1 MLRKVAGLSALA
13 VGTSGV
19 ASAADCA
26 SYPQWESGATYNGG
40 NRVVH
45 DGALWEAEWWTR
57 GREPAVSKNVWTK
70 VGDCSGSG
78 GGGNGNQAPTAAFTT
93 SSATVTPNESV
104 TFDAAGSSDADG
116 SITSYEWAFGDGA
129 TATGQTVSHA
139 YASSGNY
146 TVTLTVT
153 DDAGASASSSST
165 VTVETAGGGGG
176 SEPTGKTVFAP
187 YGHMTTQPGTS
198 LVDHAKQAGNDAVTA
213 AFVLSD
219 GNGNAAW
226 DGAPD
231 MLVGEAGM
239 KSEIQAYQDTG
250 GTVIISFGGAVGT
263 PIAQSITSVGAIK
276 AEYQTVIDTYG
287 VTHLDFDVESVN
299 EAAVD
304 RRNQA
309 LAELQKTNPDLK
321 VSYTLRARTTGLTSH
336 GTYIVENAKSHGV
349 DLEFVNVMTMNYG
362 WVAPTASTVK
372 DTANGTHDD
381 LMSIF
386 PGLSSAAAW
395 SMVGITPMIGVNN
408 AGGTHHLDD
417 AREVASFVQKKGI
430 GLVSFWSLDRDNG
443 GCADG
448 SVSATCSGISQNP
461 YAFSGI
467 YNGVSK

>member
-1 MLRKVAGLSALA
+1 M
-13 VGTSGV
+13 
-19 ASAADCA
+19 ASAADC
-26 SYPQWESGATYNGG
+26 SSHPQWESETTYNGG
-40 NRVVH
+40 NKVVH

-70 VGDCSGSG
+70 VGDCGSG
-78 GGGNGNQAPTAAFTT
+78 GGDGGNTAPSATFTT
-93 SSATVTPNESV
+93 SSATVTPDESV
-104 TFDAAGSSDADG
+104 TFDASGSSDTDG
-116 SITSYEWAFGDGA
+116 SIASYEWAFGDGA
-129 TATGQTVSHA
+129 TATGQTVPHA
-139 YASSGNY
+139 YASSGSY

-153 DDAGASASSSST
+153 DDDGASASSSKT
-165 VTVETAGGGGG
+165 VSVEASGGGGG
-176 SEPTGKTVFAP
+176 SEPTGDTVFAP

-198 LVDHAKQAGNDAVTA
+198 LVDHAQQAGNDAVTA

-239 KSEIQAYQDTG
+239 QSEIQAYQDTG

-263 PIAQSITSVGAIK
+263 MIAQDTTDVGAIK
-276 AEYQTVIDTYG
+276 SAYQHVIDTYG
-287 VTHLDFDVESVN
+287 VTHLDFDIESVS
-299 EAAVD
+299 ESAVD
-304 RRNQA
+304 RRNEA
-309 LAELQKTNPDLK
+309 LAQLQAENSDVK
-321 VSYTLRARTTGLTSH
+321 VSYTLRCRTTGLTSH

-372 DTANGTHDD
+372 DSANGTHDD

-386 PGLSSAAAW
+386 PDISSAAAW
-395 SMVGITPMIGVNN
+395 SMVGVTPMIGVNN

-417 AREVASFVQKKGI
+417 AREVASFVQDKGI

-443 GCADG
+443 GCPDG
-448 SVSATCSGISQNP
+448 SVSATCSGIAQKP
-461 YAFSGI
+461 YAFSAI